1 MRNLPRAYSLR
12 AYQATVVGLLAV
24 TSPKRATAA
33 PDVPTL
39 QELGLKDYDATL
51 WIAIA
56 APAAVPASIVERLN
70 KEIGAVLA
78 EPDVVRALAVQAIDV
93 APATPDELRDLMR
106 RDFARWRDLGAKTGI
121 RVEQVVAPATAGTE
135 PLMRPER
142 DPRMSIVRWSGAA
155 KLPYGAAPLAGREA
169 CRVGW

>member
-1 MRNLPRAYSLR
+1 MIDLNAGRIEIQFGALGVSLPYAREGKLR
-12 AYQATVVGLLAV
+12 LLAV

-33 PDVPTL
+33 PEVPTL

-56 APAAVPASIVERLN
+56 APAAVPPAIVARLN
-70 KEIGAVLA
+70 KEVGAVLRA

-93 APATPDELRDLMR
+93 APSTPDELRELMR

-121 RVEQVVAPATAGTE
+121 RVE
-135 PLMRPER
+135 
-142 DPRMSIVRWSGAA
+142 
-155 KLPYGAAPLAGREA
+155 
-169 CRVGW
+169 